1 MSASF
6 VSAMNTRA
14 NHFAID
20 QENHLNILNK
30 QLKELAMFV
39 DLKDRLL
46 DHLYDHANDI
56 VENDVGESFWF
67 GEEDEEGEFDYDPS
81 EVKMEI
87 SLKLIYKG
95 QQVAVDI
102 S

>member
-56 VENDVGESFWF
+56 QRMMLENLSGL
-67 GEEDEEGEFDYDPS
+67 
-81 EVKMEI
+81 VKKMKKV
-87 SLKLIYKG
+87 SLITTHLK
-95 QQVAVDI
+95 
-102 S
+102 